1 MKLAIT
7 SLLLASASA
16 LAPAPKKFA
25 APKKFDL
32 KLKPAVAALST
43 AALPVAA
50 ALAADDYQYG
60 AVAAPGWILPAGAV
74 LAIATAGLVP
84 LALQSGDDAQK
95 QMAED
100 AKDSW
105 GKSNQDT
112 LNKRR

>member
-1 MKLAIT
+1 MTPRPMHAT
-7 SLLLASASA
+7 RPPRDAR
-16 LAPAPKKFA
+16 APR
-25 APKKFDL
+25 
-32 KLKPAVAALST
+32 
-43 AALPVAA
+43 
-50 ALAADDYQYG
+50 YG

-84 LALQSGDDAQK
+84 LALQGGDDAQK

>member
-16 LAPAPKKFA
+16 LAPAPKKF
-25 APKKFDL
+25 DL
-32 KLKPAVAALST
+32 KLKPAVAAITS
-43 AALPVAA
+43 AAFPVAA

-100 AKDSW
+100 SKDSW